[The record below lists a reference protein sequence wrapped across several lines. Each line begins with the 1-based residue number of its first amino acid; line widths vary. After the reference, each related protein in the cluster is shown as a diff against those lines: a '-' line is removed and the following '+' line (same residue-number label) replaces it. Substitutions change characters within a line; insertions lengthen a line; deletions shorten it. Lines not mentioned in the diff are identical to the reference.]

1 MIYGLDSGHQNECYL
16 NPFIIST
23 SVLYT
28 KWYLLLIFHQ
38 WWIFRRAR
46 NHKFKVHKCQALLI
60 QVCTGVPQR
69 LPTNEKDHLRFPIL
83 VFQVECDHK
92 PYPKLRPLLWFCKS
106 RRSLS
111 LTIIVWISAWGMF
124 LATQSLFVSLHQKP
138 FIVLTRGSWA
148 LLCSDSGSATRSSCD
163 WQKYTELQA
172 QHSKIKSLD
181 PPH

>member
-1 MIYGLDSGHQNECYL
+1 MISFVDFPQVMDFPTGKKSQVLSPKMSSSF
-16 NPFIIST
+16 NPSLHRSIN
-23 SVLYT
+23 
-28 KWYLLLIFHQ
+28 Q
-38 WWIFRRAR
+38 G
-46 NHKFKVHKCQALLI
+46 N
-60 QVCTGVPQR
+60 
-69 LPTNEKDHLRFPIL
+69 LRFSIL
-83 VFQVECDHK
+83 VFQVECNHQ
-92 PYPKLRPLLWFCKS
+92 PYPKLRPLLRFCKS